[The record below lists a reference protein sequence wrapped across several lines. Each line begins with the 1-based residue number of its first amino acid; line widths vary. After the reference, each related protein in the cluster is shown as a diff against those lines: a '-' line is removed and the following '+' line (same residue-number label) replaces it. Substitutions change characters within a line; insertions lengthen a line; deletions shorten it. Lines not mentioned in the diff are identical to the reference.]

1 MIFEWGFVKALI
13 DSFGLGG
20 GSEEQDNEIIQ
31 FSLKNISY
39 FIFDKITNFDYPLF
53 TYLKRDIDEEF
64 ELEGGN
70 DEIECHLY
78 SSEDIYIRS

>member
-31 FSLKNISY
+31 
-39 FIFDKITNFDYPLF
+39 
-53 TYLKRDIDEEF
+53 DIDEEF

-78 SSEDIYIRS
+78 SSEDIYIRSQALQAKHAILNFGIDMSNYQAPGDYD